1 MRIVVL
7 GIGNILLSDEGVG
20 VRTVE
25 ELARR
30 YDLPPEVEVID
41 GGCSGMEMLDDL
53 ARADHVVIVDAV
65 QADLPPA
72 SLVVLRGDEVPAF
85 FTAKLSPHQV
95 GLCDVL
101 AALELT
107 DESPASLTLIGV
119 QPVSLDLAMELS
131 PKIAAMLPGVVARV
145 VHELA
150 ARGVRPVPRL
160 AA

>member
-7 GIGNILLSDEGVG
+7 GIGNILMSDEGVG
-20 VRTVE
+20 VRAVE
-25 ELARR
+25 ELERC
-30 YDLPPEVEVID
+30 YDLPPEVQVID

-65 QADLPPA
+65 LAGATPA
-72 SLVVLRGDEVPAF
+72 SIVTLHEDEVPAF

-101 AALELT
+101 AALKLT
-107 DESPASLTLIGV
+107 DESPGGLTLIGV
-119 QPVSLDLAMELS
+119 QPASLDLAMELS
-131 PKIAAMLPGVVARV
+131 PQVAAILPDVVAGVV
-145 VHELA
+145 EQLG
-150 ARGVRPVPRL
+150 ARGVRPVLRK

>member
-7 GIGNILLSDEGVG
+7 GIGNILMSDEGVG
-20 VRTVE
+20 VRSVE

-53 ARADHVVIVDAV
+53 ARADHLVIVDAV
-65 QADLPPA
+65 EAEVSPA
-72 SLVVLRGDEVPAF
+72 SIVTLRGDEVPVF

-101 AALELT
+101 AALKLI

-131 PKIAAMLPGVVARV
+131 PQVAAILPNVVARV
-145 VHELA
+145 VEQLGV
-150 ARGVRPVPRL
+150 RGVHPVLRK

>member
-7 GIGNILLSDEGVG
+7 GIGNILMSDEGVG

-30 YDLPPEVEVID
+30 YDLPPEIEVID

-53 ARADHVVIVDAV
+53 ARADHVIIADAV
-65 QADLPPA
+65 EAGVSPG
-72 SLVVLRGDEVPAF
+72 SIVVLRGDEVPAF

-101 AALELT
+101 AALKLT
-107 DESPASLTLIGV
+107 DESPESLTLIGV

-131 PKIAAMLPGVVARV
+131 PQIAAILPSVVARV
-145 VHELA
+145 VDELV
-150 ARGVRPVPRL
+150 ARGVRPALRK

>member
-7 GIGNILLSDEGVG
+7 GIGNILMSDEGVG
-20 VRTVE
+20 VRSVE

-53 ARADHVVIVDAV
+53 ARADHLVIVDAV
-65 QADLPPA
+65 EAEVSPA
-72 SLVVLRGDEVPAF
+72 SIVTLRGDEVPAF
-85 FTAKLSPHQV
+85 FTVKLSPHQV

-101 AALELT
+101 AALRLI
-107 DESPASLTLIGV
+107 DESPDTLTLIGV
-119 QPVSLDLAMELS
+119 QPYSLDLALELS
-131 PKIAAMLPGVVARV
+131 PQVAATLPKVVARV
-145 VHELA
+145 VEELVA
-150 ARGVRPVPRL
+150 LGVRPALRQ

>member
-7 GIGNILLSDEGVG
+7 GIGNILMSDEGVG

-41 GGCSGMEMLDDL
+41 GGCSGMEMLGDL

-65 QADLPPA
+65 EAGLQPA
-72 SLVVLRGDEVPAF
+72 SLVTLHGDEVPAF

-101 AALELT
+101 AALKLT
-107 DESPASLTLIGV
+107 DESPGDLTLIGV
-119 QPVSLDLAMELS
+119 QPMSLDLAMELS
-131 PKIAAMLPGVVARV
+131 PQVAAILPNIVARV
-145 VHELA
+145 VEELV
-150 ARGVRPVPRL
+150 ARGVRPLLRK

>member
-1 MRIVVL
+1 MRTVVL
-7 GIGNILLSDEGVG
+7 GIGNILMSDEGVG
-20 VRTVE
+20 VRVVE

-30 YDLPPEVEVID
+30 YELPPDVEVID

-65 QADLPPA
+65 QAELPPA

-101 AALELT
+101 AALKLI
-107 DESPASLTLIGV
+107 DESPASLTLLGV
-119 QPVSLDLAMELS
+119 QPLSLELAMELS
-131 PKIAAMLPGVVARV
+131 PRVAAMLPCVVARV
-145 VHELA
+145 VQELEA
-150 ARGVRPVPRL
+150 LGVRPVLRE

>member
-1 MRIVVL
+1 MGIVVV
-7 GIGNILLSDEGVG
+7 GIGNILMSDEGVG

-65 QADLPPA
+65 QAGMPPA
-72 SLVVLRGDEVPAF
+72 SIITLRGDEVPAF

-101 AALELT
+101 AALKLT
-107 DESPASLTLIGV
+107 GESPESLTLIGV
-119 QPVSLDLAMELS
+119 QPLSLDLSLDLS
-131 PKIAAMLPGVVARV
+131 PQVAALVPNVVARV
-145 VHELA
+145 VDELV
-150 ARGVRPVPRL
+150 ARGVQPAL
-160 AA
+160 KKAA